1 MHKGIVPVKAMLLGA
16 VLIFFS
22 TLHLH
27 ATEWVGFSG
36 GDYSINFL
44 IGQADKASIARVRF
58 SGPGDKPEV
67 IIPRD
72 LLRIEAFDDHK
83 EILTVHFKN
92 KNEPDLPASFSLVV
106 RKKSG
111 VLTIG
116 GKRIKGTFD
125 WADF

>member
-1 MHKGIVPVKAMLLGA
+1 MHKGIVSVKAMLLAA

-22 TLHLH
+22 TPHLH
-27 ATEWVGFSG
+27 ATEWIGFSG
-36 GDYSINFL
+36 GDYSVDFL
-44 IGQADKASIARVRF
+44 IGQADKPSIARVRF

-67 IIPRD
+67 FIPPD
-72 LLRIEAFDDHK
+72 LLRIEAFDDRK

-92 KNEPDLPASFSLVV
+92 KNEPGLPAAFSLVV

-116 GKRIKGTFD
+116 GKRIKGSFD